1 VYRNGRVIRD
11 AGTLAVFFGL
21 LAASATVARP
31 AQADLRDVASRVHD
45 EWQRAGATV
54 TRSPT
59 RFVYEDETA
68 SFAIPVA
75 PEGMCTT
82 VAMVGAR
89 GLSFHVKIGGA
100 DDDPL
105 APDEGARAASIAG
118 VVQIGRCDGTPMR
131 RLVVTS
137 DAGRGAIEI
146 VVAHSRSPVPPL
158 RTVLPERTG
167 GVTPPAAEPGA
178 LPPLLPPQ
186 HRADVAEGRARRD
199 GAVIASRESWTAG
212 VDGNGDGHVALDA
225 GCHRLEIFAAD
236 PRAGGR
242 GRRFRLDIDAELRDD
257 EDGAMLGRD
266 RTDAPDAHVE
276 ACIGKE
282 TEGSLVYSGAPPNET
297 VLVTHASWAIPR
309 NLPWAWGPEARG
321 KMAGAMLA
329 RHLASP
335 PDAAVV
341 LAQGAAGTTMVPVE
355 LEPGGCYVAVAAV
368 TQGHARGV
376 GVRAIVG
383 ARQSTDERGINDEA
397 GAVAFCAR
405 EQSRARVEV
414 DARGTALAW
423 GLAVF
428 RIDSGLWGASR

>member
-1 VYRNGRVIRD
+1 VSVDVKTR
-11 AGTLAVFFGL
+11 AVLCGFLVG
-21 LAASATVARP
+21 SVVVARP
-31 AQADLRDVASRVHD
+31 ARADLRDIASRVED
-45 EWQRAGATV
+45 EWQRAGAKV

-68 SFAIPVA
+68 TFPIA
-75 PEGMCTT
+75 PAPDGMCTT

-89 GLSFHVKIGGA
+89 GLSFHVKISGT

-105 APDEGARAASIAG
+105 APDEGARAASVAG
-118 VVQIGRCDGTPMR
+118 VVQIGRCDGPPMR

-146 VVAHSRSPVPPL
+146 VVAHSRSPVAPL

-167 GVTPPAAEPGA
+167 GVTPPSAEPGA
-178 LPPLLPPQ
+178 LPPLLPPA

-199 GAVIASRESWTAG
+199 GAKIAPRDGWVAG
-212 VDGNGDGHVALDA
+212 VDGNGEGQVSLDA
-225 GCHRLEIFAAD
+225 GCHRVELFAAD
-236 PRAGGR
+236 PRAAGTPN
-242 GRRFRLDIDAELRDD
+242 RRFRLDIDAELRDD
-257 EDGAMLGRD
+257 EDDTMLGRD
-266 RTDAPDAHVE
+266 RTDAPDAHIE

-282 TEGSLVYSGAPPNET
+282 TEGAVVFTGAPPGAT
-297 VLVTHASWAIPR
+297 VLVTHASWPIPK
-309 NLPWAWGPEARG
+309 NLPWAWGAEVRG
-321 KMAGAMLA
+321 RMAGAMLA

-335 PDAAVV
+335 EGPAVA
-341 LAQGAAGTTMVPVE
+341 LAQGSTGTTVVPVE
-355 LEPGGCYVAVAAV
+355 VEPGGCYVAVAAV

-376 GVRAIVG
+376 GVRAMIG
-383 ARQSTDERGINDEA
+383 ARQSSDERGINDEA

-428 RIDSGLWGASR
+428 RIDSAVWGASR